1 MYKFS
6 AILFLTQKF
15 RSLKRRE
22 TFWAKKKKKTF
33 LQIQTLRI
41 SCGRQISTLF
51 QWQMVRPWT
60 SHQKQYIISMHV
72 GVLLHKIPES
82 RALSTFF
89 VLFWFFAIV
98 TPWNRKPSGCVR
110 IVIMTSVILACSLG
124 LLETRTKGSQP
135 EGYPPPPNLATC
147 F

>member
-1 MYKFS
+1 
-6 AILFLTQKF
+6 
-15 RSLKRRE
+15 
-22 TFWAKKKKKTF
+22 
-33 LQIQTLRI
+33 
-41 SCGRQISTLF
+41 
-51 QWQMVRPWT
+51 
-60 SHQKQYIISMHV
+60 MHV

-135 EGYPPPPNLATC
+135 EGYPPPPNLATPGPEWTATRPGAPSPARVAGGVREGGDGSRLEIYRVRNVTDLKGYLLIH
-147 F
+147 